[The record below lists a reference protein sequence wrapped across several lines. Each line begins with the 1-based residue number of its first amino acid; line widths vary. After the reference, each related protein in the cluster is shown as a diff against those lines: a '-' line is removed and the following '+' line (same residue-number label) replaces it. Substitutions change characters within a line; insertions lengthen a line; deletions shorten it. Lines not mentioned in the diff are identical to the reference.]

1 MSTRRRIAAGWAVLC
16 LAGLA
21 ATSALEA
28 GPPAGTPSSPGR
40 EPTPTATYTV
50 DCREL
55 ADDIAWARAEAERGR
70 REALDPS
77 ATPVRPSTTL
87 RSVLVPREC
96 VDEFEDRGLM
106 TR

>member
-28 GPPAGTPSSPGR
+28 ESSADTPSSPDR
-40 EPTPTATYTV
+40 ESAPADTRTV

-55 ADDIAWARAEAERGR
+55 ADDVARARAEAERGR
-70 REALDPS
+70 HEALDPS
-77 ATPVRPSTTL
+77 ASPVRPNTTL
-87 RSVLVPREC
+87 RSMLVPREC
-96 VDEFEDRGLM
+96 ADEFEDRGLM